1 MKCTLYSS
9 HPCSTYVLLFFNQNA
24 SGFYLRIGA
33 VVWTNDSGTQ
43 FFSHLPGQQ
52 TVNRS
57 FSRAPCTS
65 IDENHQWRR
74 HFYRP
79 AHIRRVVQVQFVAST
94 AKCDAL
100 LSVQTDNTVNLDTIF
115 GTVQTFFSQWVVK
128 ETERNKTVWL
138 FHFGCW
144 AKCLYPNYPIFFL
157 NTPFHN
163 DYGFCHSCTM
173 TSTDSKVSHIAD
185 IWEFPAQLWSN
196 SIFAWWRGQ
205 T

>member
-9 HPCSTYVLLFFNQNA
+9 HPCSTYVLLIFNQNA
-24 SGFYLRIGA
+24 SGLYLRIGA

-65 IDENHQWRR
+65 IDENQQWCR
-74 HFYRP
+74 HFYRL

-100 LSVQTDNTVNLDTIF
+100 LSVQTDNTVNFDTIV
-115 GTVQTFFSQWVVK
+115 GTVQTFLWWKRQK
-128 ETERNKTVWL
+128 ETKQCDYFILDVERNVLLPPYKDTL
-138 FHFGCW
+138 I
-144 AKCLYPNYPIFFL
+144 KQLPYFF
-157 NTPFHN
+157 P
-163 DYGFCHSCTM
+163 
-173 TSTDSKVSHIAD
+173 
-185 IWEFPAQLWSN
+185 
-196 SIFAWWRGQ
+196 
-205 T
+205 